1 MGRLPTKASVQDLHS
16 WVKTFALFQ
25 LSSKSMDFC
34 ATFVNSNISFARTDF
49 LFAQAMGYT
58 GSQIPDSDGTEIGED
73 FVEYSYLD
81 GRVKH
86 FKDVG
91 GTHGSTFGNA
101 NTKAVL
107 EEVILGHSM

>member
-1 MGRLPTKASVQDLHS
+1 
-16 WVKTFALFQ
+16 
-25 LSSKSMDFC
+25 MDFF
-34 ATFVNSNISFARTDF
+34 ATFENSNISFARTDF

-58 GSQIPDSDGTEIGED
+58 GSQIPDSDGVEIGDD

-86 FKDVG
+86 FKDIG

>member
-1 MGRLPTKASVQDLHS
+1 MPTKANALDLLS
-16 WVKTFALFQ
+16 WEQ
-25 LSSKSMDFC
+25 
-34 ATFVNSNISFARTDF
+34 TFVLCQLRSKYMNLDFSGNLSESYIRFARTDF

-58 GSQIPDSDGTEIGED
+58 DDQLEDDEGVEIAPN
-73 FVEYSYLD
+73 FYEYSYLG

-101 NTKAVL
+101 NTMAQL
-107 EEVILGHSM
+107 EKIILGRDN